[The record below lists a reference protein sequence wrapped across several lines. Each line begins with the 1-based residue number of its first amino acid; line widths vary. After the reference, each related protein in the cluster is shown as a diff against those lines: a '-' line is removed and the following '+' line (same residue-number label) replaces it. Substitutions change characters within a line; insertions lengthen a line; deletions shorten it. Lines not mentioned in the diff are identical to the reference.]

1 MGFHIV
7 KRDSCPMWKKLSLY
21 LGAVLLALVVGGLLL
36 AIGVNPI
43 AYYQRMFTMGMIGN
57 KIAYKTFENYLKVFV
72 PLVLTS
78 VALSLS
84 FKMRFWNIGGE
95 GQVLM
100 GGLAT
105 AACMILL
112 GNKLPNYLLIP
123 IMVFASVAAGAVWG
137 MIPAIF
143 KAKWDTNETLFTLM
157 MNYVATQLVAFFV
170 IVWEVPKGA
179 GKIGII
185 NQATEAG
192 WLPQIGGQKYLLNIL
207 VVALLTVGM
216 YIYLNY
222 TKHGYE
228 ISVVGESQDT
238 ARYVGIKVE
247 RVIVRTMVVSGAICG
262 LAGLLLVAGTNHTVT
277 TTIAGGRGWLA
288 IALVIF
294 TIWRPSVSIPASM
307 LFGGLYILHLYIPTG
322 MNLAVK
328 ELYKM
333 LPYIV
338 TIVVLIITSMR
349 NKRESQPPAS
359 LGLPYFREER

>member
-1 MGFHIV
+1 MRDMQKKNSGFHIS
-7 KRDSCPMWKKLSLY
+7 KRKALPWYASWGIR
-21 LGAVLLALVVGGLLL
+21 GAAILLALVVCAAVTALLTGEDPIRIYATIFEGAFGTARKTWIL
-36 AIGVNPI
+36 FQDMAILLCVSI
-43 AYYQRMFTMGMIGN
+43 AVTPAFR
-57 KIAYKTFENYLKVFV
+57 
-72 PLVLTS
+72 
-78 VALSLS
+78 
-84 FKMRFWNIGGE
+84 MRFWNIGGE

-123 IMVFASVAAGAVWG
+123 IMVFASVAAGINITRYKYASTCLG
-137 MIPAIF
+137 CMI
-143 KAKWDTNETLFTLM
+143 
-157 MNYVATQLVAFFV
+157 
-170 IVWEVPKGA
+170 
-179 GKIGII
+179 
-185 NQATEAG
+185 
-192 WLPQIGGQKYLLNIL
+192 
-207 VVALLTVGM
+207 
-216 YIYLNY
+216 
-222 TKHGYE
+222 
-228 ISVVGESQDT
+228 
-238 ARYVGIKVE
+238 
-247 RVIVRTMVVSGAICG
+247 
-262 LAGLLLVAGTNHTVT
+262 AGL
-277 TTIAGGRGWLA
+277 GGLYYVMDYASGVWSNNAFGDRGWLA